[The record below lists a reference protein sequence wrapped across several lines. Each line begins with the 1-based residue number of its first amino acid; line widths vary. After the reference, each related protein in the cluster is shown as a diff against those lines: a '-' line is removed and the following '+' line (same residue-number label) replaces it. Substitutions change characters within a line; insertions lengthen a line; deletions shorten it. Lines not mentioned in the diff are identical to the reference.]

1 MGYDNPMTK
10 RNFKAD
16 GREGLLIGLTLFSM
30 FFGAG
35 NLIFAPF
42 MGAQAAANTPLALL
56 GFIATAVFCP
66 IFTVLILSR
75 YKDAWGMLSKISPIF
90 ALVFIT
96 LIYLMIGPGVAIPRT
111 ATTSYEMFGWLFPD
125 TLWMRVVYSVVFFG
139 AAGLL
144 ARHPS
149 ALKDVLGKIL
159 TPVLIVLVLLIC
171 TASFFQSGSAGTV
184 QEAYAS
190 SAFMKG
196 ITEGYQTMDIL
207 AAYCFGPVLMLNI
220 QALPERKGRKQ
231 KSIMTI
237 ACLVAGFLLAVL
249 YSLLGLCA
257 ARQSGALSGFTNGA
271 QILSFM
277 AAESFGMAGQ
287 VICAV
292 IFLIAC
298 FNVCTGLLCCCATF
312 FEEQFGKLGYDGWL
326 LLFTLVSLVLS
337 LFGLDQILKVSS
349 PMLSVLCPIA
359 LLLILWGA
367 LSLLRKKNRSIA

>member
-1 MGYDNPMTK
+1 MTK
-10 RNFKAD
+10 LNLKAD

-42 MGAQAAANTPLALL
+42 MGAQAAGNTPLALS
-56 GFIATAVFCP
+56 GFILTAVFCP

-75 YKDAWGMLSKISPIF
+75 YKDAWSMLSRISPVF

-125 TLWMRVVYSVVFFG
+125 TLWMRMLYSVVFFG

-171 TASFFQSGSAGTV
+171 TATFFQSGSAAPV

-190 SAFMKG
+190 SPFMKG

-207 AAYCFGPVLMLNI
+207 AAFCFGQVLMLNI
-220 QALPERKGRKQ
+220 QSLPEREGRKQ
-231 KSIMTI
+231 KTIMTI
-237 ACLVAGFLLAVL
+237 ACLCAGILLALL
-249 YSLLGLCA
+249 YGLLGLCA
-257 ARQSGALSGFTNGA
+257 DRQAGMLQTLSNGA
-271 QILSFM
+271 QVLSYM
-277 AAESFGMAGQ
+277 AAESFGTAGQ
-287 VICAV
+287 AICAL

-298 FNVCTGLLCCCATF
+298 FNVCTGLLCCCAAF

-326 LLFTLVSLVLS
+326 LVFTLISLVLS
-337 LFGLDQILKVSS
+337 LFGLDQILKISA

-359 LLLILWGA
+359 LLLVIWGA
-367 LSLLRKKNRSIA
+367 LSLLRKKNRTIG

>member
-1 MGYDNPMTK
+1 MTK
-10 RNFKAD
+10 FNFKAD

-42 MGAQAAANTPLALL
+42 MGAQAAGNSPLALG
-56 GFIATAVFCP
+56 GFIITAVFCP

-75 YKDAWGMLSKISPIF
+75 YKDAWGMLSRISPVF
-90 ALVFIT
+90 ALIFIT

-125 TLWMRVVYSVVFFG
+125 TLWMRVLYSVLFFG
-139 AAGLL
+139 GAGLL

-149 ALKDVLGKIL
+149 SLKDVLGKIL
-159 TPVLIVLVLLIC
+159 TPVLIALVLLI
-171 TASFFQSGSAGTV
+171 TIASFFHP
-184 QEAYAS
+184 AS
-190 SAFMKG
+190 SAAVQQAYAVHPIQRG

-207 AAYCFGPVLMLNI
+207 AAYCFGPVIMINI

-231 KSIMTI
+231 KTIMTI
-237 ACLVAGFLLAVL
+237 ACVCAGLLLALL

-257 ARQSGALSGFTNGA
+257 SRQAGVLQSLTNGA
-271 QILSFM
+271 QVLSYL
-277 AAESFGMAGQ
+277 AAESFGTAGQ
-287 VICAV
+287 VICAL

-298 FNVCTGLLCCCATF
+298 FNVCTGLLCCCAAF
-312 FEEQFGKLGYDGWL
+312 FQEQFGKLGYEGWL
-326 LLFTLVSLVLS
+326 LLFTLVSLGLS
-337 LFGLDQILKVSS
+337 LFGLDLILQFSA

-359 LLLILWGA
+359 LLLVIWGA
-367 LSLLRKKNRSIA
+367 LSLLRKKNRAAL